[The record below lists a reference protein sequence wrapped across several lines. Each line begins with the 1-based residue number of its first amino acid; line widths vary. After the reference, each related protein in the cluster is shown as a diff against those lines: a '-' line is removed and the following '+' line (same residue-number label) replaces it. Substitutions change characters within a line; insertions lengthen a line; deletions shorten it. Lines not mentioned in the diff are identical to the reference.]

1 MQGDSSQDSR
11 TYKLQEEDFIIYLV
25 RLIERQAWSI
35 ESRICKIL
43 IKPKQQFKPIKD

>member
-11 TYKLQEEDFIIYLV
+11 TYKLQEEDFIICLV
-25 RLIERQAWSI
+25 QSMERQARSI
-35 ESRICKIL
+35 ESRIYRIL